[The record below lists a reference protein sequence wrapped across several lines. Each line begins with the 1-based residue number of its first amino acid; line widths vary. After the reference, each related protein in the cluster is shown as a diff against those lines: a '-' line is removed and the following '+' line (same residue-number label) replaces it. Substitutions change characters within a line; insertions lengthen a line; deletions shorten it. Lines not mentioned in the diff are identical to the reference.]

1 MNTAKPCLICKGS
14 RGLCGQK
21 VCPLLPR
28 FRIAPEIQRKVGID
42 FQGPSTNVFV
52 GRVGYPNVGVG
63 PLAAVEMQK
72 DIDSPGK
79 WFGMDYQKLVELR
92 SLMIRTKQK
101 ESVFSRSRFVEENQE
116 LALASRPTDVEM
128 SFFKKPVFRVS
139 FSDVHQPMGPT
150 ATLQRMRVTEN
161 VKVSRKVEYI
171 ARDEIR
177 AAEAGFRLYELNQ
190 DVYRI
195 STILSSGIL
204 GLQKNQKMVPTRWG
218 ITAVHSMIGNQLVKK
233 VKDYPQLNEFRVYSS
248 KYLDNHFQ
256 ILLMPGE
263 WEFENFEAWAP
274 GSLWTQNL
282 KKPEILGEYEPY
294 GGRTQYAQLQ
304 GGGFYASRLGML
316 EGLERIGRR
325 AQVVVFREIYEGYSV
340 PVGVWQILEN
350 VRNAFRQPFERFDTR
365 EEALRHIGSK
375 LRVPMADYAAKS
387 VILKRRKLSDFMN
400 FIAKP
405 RPVGHHP
412 C

>member
-14 RGLCGQK
+14 RALCGQQR
-21 VCPLLPR
+21 CPLLPR
-28 FRIAPEIQRKVGID
+28 FQIAPEIQRKVGID

-204 GLQKNQKMVPTRWG
+204 GLKDSQKMVPTRWS
-218 ITAVHSMIGNQLVKK
+218 ITATDDIIAKQLMERIRLSPSV
-233 VKDYPQLNEFRVYSS
+233 NEYSVYEGS
-248 KYLDNHFQ
+248 YLDNHFV
-256 ILLMPGE
+256 ILAMPGN
-263 WEFENFEAWAP
+263 WEYENFEAWAP
-274 GSLWTQNL
+274 GSMWTKEL
-282 KKPEILGEYEPY
+282 KDTQVVGEYEP
-294 GGRTQYAQLQ
+294 
-304 GGGFYASRLGML
+304 FS
-316 EGLERIGRR
+316 GRR
-325 AQVVVFREIYEGYSV
+325 AYAEKEGGGYYAARIAACEHLASLGRQARVFSVREIYEGYTI
-340 PVGVWQILEN
+340 PMGVWVVRETA
-350 VRNAFRQPFERFDTR
+350 RNAFRNRPVRFSTLQ
-365 EEALRHIGSK
+365 EALAHMGTRLRLPMSRYLSISEMMRQKRIG
-375 LRVPMADYAAKS
+375 
-387 VILKRRKLSDFMN
+387 DF
-400 FIAKP
+400 FRTSGP
-405 RPVGHHP
+405 SL
-412 C
+412 